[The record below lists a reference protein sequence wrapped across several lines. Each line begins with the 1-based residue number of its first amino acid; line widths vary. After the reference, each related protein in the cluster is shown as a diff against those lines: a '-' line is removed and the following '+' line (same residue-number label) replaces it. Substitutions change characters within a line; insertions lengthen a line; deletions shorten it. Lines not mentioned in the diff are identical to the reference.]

1 MADVSFF
8 DPKQEAEVKRRR
20 MMAQQMMQQGQQTPN
35 EMVSGIVVKKSP
47 LEGLAK
53 ALQTGYSGYQS
64 GKADRIQ
71 AEDAQKKQE
80 LLARALGGYNQDPNA
95 AAQMLLESPATSE
108 LGVGL
113 MTDNARSERD
123 YQQQMQMFKERM
135 PFELDLARQ
144 KAQIQSQYRAP
155 TASPSSV
162 QEYNFYNSLP
172 PEEQARFL
180 NVKRA
185 TLEKGITYDDNGNAV
200 PVSGYNDVLQGQKYS
215 EQSGKNVSDLEYNPQ
230 IKKAEVAAALSVSP
244 LPTAIVQNQDEL
256 LDTIN
261 TSEGIINKTDRFV
274 QQIDKGEL
282 DLGLMANLS
291 NKAKNNLGMSTEESR
306 NLASFQ
312 ATLEQLRND
321 SLRLNNGV
329 QTDGD
334 AQRAWNELIANINDP
349 QVVKQRLQEISE
361 INKRGSQLKRVRL
374 NTMRSEFGKEPLR
387 PNSPDNIGSMG
398 QGSNPAITQPV
409 DQITPV
415 LQGGGDP
422 LTPQEQ
428 EELDQ
433 LRARFK

>member
-1 MADVSFF
+1 MVDVTFF

-20 MMAQQMMQQGQQTPN
+20 LMAQQMMQQGQQTPN

-53 ALQTGYSGYQS
+53 ALQTGYGGYQE

-95 AAQMLLESPATSE
+95 AAQMLLQSPATSE

-172 PEEQARFL
+172 DAEKAKFL

-185 TLEKGITYDDNGNAV
+185 TLGKGIAYDQSGNAV
-200 PVSGYNDVLQGQKYS
+200 PIEGYNQALENQKYAENFGGS
-215 EQSGKNVSDLEYNPQ
+215 IGTTKGKAAGEAANLLADYQSSLPRLEQV
-230 IKKAEVAAALSVSP
+230 V
-244 LPTAIVQNQDEL
+244 
-256 LDTIN
+256 
-261 TSEGIINKTDRFV
+261 
-274 QQIDKGEL
+274 GEL
-282 DLGLMANLS
+282 SGLGKTATYTIAGQTLDS
-291 NKAKNNLGMSTEESR
+291 AKRQAGLPVGEGAVTRTEYISKVDNEVLPLLRQTFGAAFTQKEGES
-306 NLASFQ
+306 LK
-312 ATLEQLRND
+312 ATL
-321 SLRLNNGV
+321 
-329 QTDGD
+329 GD
-334 AQRAWNELIANINDP
+334 ANKSPEEKDAVLRSFIAT
-349 QVVKQRLQEISE
+349 KQAQIETA
-361 INKRGSQLKRVRL
+361 KRRVGGFTENMM
-374 NTMRSEFGKEPLR
+374 NT

-398 QGSNPAITQPV
+398 QGNNSAITQPV
-409 DQITPV
+409 DQIAPV
-415 LQGGGDP
+415 LQGGGEP

-428 EELDQ
+428 AELDQ
-433 LRARFK
+433 LRARFNK